1 MGMKD
6 SSKVIKEMFVLRS
19 IACLGIVLFNTLDTA
34 IMHFNLTGAAG
45 YSVTPAILHTIQMLL
60 LFSTPMFIFI
70 SEFIISKSYRD
81 SIPPGFLKKRAKY
94 ILIPYLTMAVLFS
107 IIEVNVEHAIPSF
120 KLYLYELAKNFL
132 LADFFGYFLLVVFQF
147 YLLHILFSKWISRRY
162 SIKSVLIWSIG
173 ANILYLAIFNLIDLE
188 SLSFGNYYIISF
200 LNKVPAI
207 AWLGY
212 FSLAFYCGRNYE
224 VFIEKLGKHI
234 KWVIALVILSAAT
247 MLILNDAG
255 IIDRIYSKRFD
266 VLFYTIGIIFMMV
279 YYSKKLT
286 RVPVV
291 LVKVS
296 QYSFG
301 IFLLTRFFLYGVS
314 QLAPVQYS
322 LTNLLFFIIIA
333 FAVAI
338 FGSIGITKLLNKN
351 RFGRWQRFDL
361 KYKDKEISFHLY
373 RLVFAEGCC
382 TSSHLH
388 DHRT

>member
-1 MGMKD
+1 MKD

-162 SIKSVLIWSIG
+162 SMKSVLIWSIG

-188 SLSFGNYYIISF
+188 SLPFGNYYIISF

-224 VFIEKLGKHI
+224 AFIEKLGKHI

-351 RFGRWQRFDL
+351 RFGPLIAGRIGIGVEQQKSEKQIMKVSGRGVGKFD
-361 KYKDKEISFHLY
+361 
-373 RLVFAEGCC
+373 
-382 TSSHLH
+382 
-388 DHRT
+388 